1 MKTWFQNRRMK
12 EKRQQREEEQS
23 RGFCLPTGGVDIAQL
38 AAFGIC
44 PPPYQISSPN
54 VTNQSFRRLPSPV
67 NLTLSNLPYM
77 SSPNGNTGNQA
88 LPNAHFIARVDNAL
102 SQKLPGTSENV
113 HRNNSRDTLSS
124 YVSAQ
129 GLAVP
134 MALYPGRQS
143 LPNMGISPNPANY
156 RSVNQARSCLRVVV

>member
-1 MKTWFQNRRMK
+1 MK